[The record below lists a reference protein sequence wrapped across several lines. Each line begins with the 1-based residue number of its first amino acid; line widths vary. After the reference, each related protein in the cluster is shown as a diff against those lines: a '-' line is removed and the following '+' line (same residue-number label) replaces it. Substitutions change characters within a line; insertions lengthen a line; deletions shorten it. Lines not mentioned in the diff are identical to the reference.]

1 MRGLAIF
8 LAIVAYLFALVYIE
22 SQLVKIEI
30 RKEGLKNRLS
40 QLEAQKKELKV
51 KLMEQ
56 SNLARIETEAKA
68 RGFVFPEKEDIL
80 GIIK

>member
-1 MRGLAIF
+1 VRGLAVF
-8 LAIVAYLFALVYIE
+8 LAIVAYLFALVFIE

-30 RKEGLKNRLS
+30 RKESLKNRLS

-56 SNLARIETEAKA
+56 SNLARIEAEAKA